1 MRGAKRSL
9 LRQLWDRTVQR
20 LQAGERDSLLGIRG
34 GQQGS
39 DLAGKQAL
47 SGARWTLK
55 KQRVPPCRSQDGG
68 VAGMLLTAH
77 LFEAGGWPAAE
88 SARRA
93 RASLDGLGTR
103 VLELF
108 AQLAEVA
115 GSQDRDTGE
124 ELRFF
129 DVFGGDA
136 ESGPDSLCLA
146 CGEQDATRGR
156 PELAFEI
163 ELGDGKQRPGG
174 CLNLAAGDEHGGGES
189 QVERKA
195 ALGELRRDE
204 VEQDLGL
211 GKAELMLSKCRG
223 KAIARFARGRIGEA
237 DEHDARQT
245 TLDQTLDT
253 EQQGAAAMQTRAEN
267 GMPHTWKTREAV
279 KGDGK
284 MALAT
289 KRLRRPP
296 TSEAV
301 PMSGRARRHR
311 GGGGGRWLPRRRRAE
326 GQEAVC

>member
-129 DVFGGDA
+129 DEHGRQGKRNK
-136 ESGPDSLCLA
+136 
-146 CGEQDATRGR
+146 ATR
-156 PELAFEI
+156 
-163 ELGDGKQRPGG
+163 Q
-174 CLNLAAGDEHGGGES
+174 
-189 QVERKA
+189 
-195 ALGELRRDE
+195 
-204 VEQDLGL
+204 
-211 GKAELMLSKCRG
+211 LS
-223 KAIARFARGRIGEA
+223 
-237 DEHDARQT
+237 
-245 TLDQTLDT
+245 
-253 EQQGAAAMQTRAEN
+253 
-267 GMPHTWKTREAV
+267 
-279 KGDGK
+279 
-284 MALAT
+284 
-289 KRLRRPP
+289 
-296 TSEAV
+296 
-301 PMSGRARRHR
+301 
-311 GGGGGRWLPRRRRAE
+311 
-326 GQEAVC
+326 